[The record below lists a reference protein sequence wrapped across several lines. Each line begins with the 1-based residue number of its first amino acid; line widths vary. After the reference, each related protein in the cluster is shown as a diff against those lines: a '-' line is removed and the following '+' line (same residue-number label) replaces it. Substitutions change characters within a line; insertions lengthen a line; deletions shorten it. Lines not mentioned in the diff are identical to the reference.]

1 MDDKLN
7 EALIEYL
14 QRRDRE
20 SDPEGKFDR
29 AGRWYPSDEECQD
42 CCASIR
48 SPSRKWP
55 YSLLVH
61 CRSLRH
67 VAHLYG
73 VDEKELRR
81 YARLDMDKR
90 VQKLEEGNE

>member
-20 SDPEGKFDR
+20 SDPLGGFDR
-29 AGRWYPSDEECQD
+29 AGRWYPCEAEFREC
-42 CCASIR
+42 CRTIR
-48 SPSRKWP
+48 EPSRNYP

-73 VDEKELRR
+73 VDESELRR
-81 YARLDMDKR
+81 LARRDYDKR
-90 VQKLEEGNE
+90 VQKLEDGNE

>member
-1 MDDKLN
+1 MDDRLN

-14 QRRDRE
+14 NRRDRTSE
-20 SDPEGKFDR
+20 PQGKYDR
-29 AGRWYPSDEECQD
+29 GGRWYPDDEERRE
-42 CCASIR
+42 CCRTIR
-48 SPSRKWP
+48 EPSCNWP

-73 VDEKELRR
+73 VDESELRR
-81 YARLDMDKR
+81 LARVYTDDPLK
-90 VQKLEEGNE
+90 KTEGC